1 MSATSP
7 KKPRLG
13 DALLEQGAVSSE
25 QLARA
30 LAQQKATGAMLGE
43 ILVDQG
49 IIPAQKLID
58 ALSASIGIKGCVLRH
73 GLIDPSA
80 LKLIGEE
87 EAQRLGVIP
96 MFKVRDTL
104 TVAMAEPQSLPKID
118 RLRQLTKCKIR

>member
-1 MSATSP
+1 MTTGP

-25 QLARA
+25 QLSRA

-58 ALSASIGIKGCVLRH
+58 ALSATQC
-73 GLIDPSA
+73 
-80 LKLIGEE
+80 
-87 EAQRLGVIP
+87 
-96 MFKVRDTL
+96 
-104 TVAMAEPQSLPKID
+104 
-118 RLRQLTKCKIR
+118 